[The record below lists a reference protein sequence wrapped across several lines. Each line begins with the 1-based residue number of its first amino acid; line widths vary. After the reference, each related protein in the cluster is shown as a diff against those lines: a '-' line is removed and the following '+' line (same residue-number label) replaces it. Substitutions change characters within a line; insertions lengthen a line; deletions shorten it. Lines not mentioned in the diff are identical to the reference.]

1 MNKVFLKFKKAVSVA
16 IACSVC
22 ILSLTAVPSM
32 NASAVNNC
40 IMIYKVYDAATASYI
55 SSYQLTP
62 SPRVDNS
69 RSVILPDERVVDF
82 TKSGVVKIMGSTDYI
97 GSGFV
102 VDAHTIATSA
112 HCAYN
117 KQISG
122 IRIFNSNGNIALTA
136 TPVQCHIPNLYVQTQ
151 GSNYDYALIT
161 VEEDL
166 SDYACFN
173 LGVAMGNFLTSS
185 KSVCVTGFPRKVN
198 DVTVNGIVQTEDR
211 NNMYTGVGTVT
222 GGNECVLN
230 YNVDIS
236 EGNSGGPVYTSTSY
250 NGNVYYTVIAI
261 HTADLSANN
270 YGTRIN
276 TNLMHFYKNN
286 PNISY

>member
-32 NASAVNNC
+32 NASAANNSS
-40 IMIYKVYDAATASYI
+40 MTYKVYNAATASYI
-55 SSYQLTP
+55 SSYQLTSNP
-62 SPRVDNS
+62 KVDNS

-82 TKSGVVKIMGSTDYI
+82 TKSGVVKIMGFTDYI
-97 GSGFV
+97 GSGFI
-102 VDAHTIATSA
+102 VDSHTIATAA

-117 KQISG
+117 LQISG

-136 TPVQCHIPNLYVQTQ
+136 TPVQYHIPNLYVQTHS
-151 GSNYDYALIT
+151 GNYDYALIT

-173 LGVAMGNFLTSS
+173 LGVAMDNFLTSS
-185 KSVCVTGFPRKVN
+185 KSICVTGFPQKVN
-198 DVTVNGIVQTEDR
+198 NVIVNGVVETEDR
-211 NNMYTGVGTVT
+211 NNMYTGIGTIS
-222 GGNECVLN
+222 GGNEYVLN
-230 YNVDIS
+230 YNVDTYR
-236 EGNSGGPVYTSTSY
+236 GNSGGPVYTSTSY

-261 HTADLSANN
+261 HTTGAGTYN